1 MFVRRCYGRP
11 GHGKLIRKAR
21 PLWVRSRDTV
31 AIRAHLSALGCA
43 PLNFLRR
50 PNLKVS
56 RLHVELL
63 RLGRMMP
70 VMFGLYSFLPTL
82 AAETLEA
89 KHVLI
94 LMTLSRL
101 QTLEYQGGVAPL
113 MLILMTWACSDGDR
127 VRLLMLKRCQYS
139 GVDTALLRAA
149 VNTPHVATN
158 MCCKD

>member
-94 LMTLSRL
+94 GTASPAIQSTDSCDDPGVFGCRGRSQRWNSAAPVGALEHAATAAGML
-101 QTLEYQGGVAPL
+101 Q
-113 MLILMTWACSDGDR
+113 
-127 VRLLMLKRCQYS
+127 
-139 GVDTALLRAA
+139 
-149 VNTPHVATN
+149 
-158 MCCKD
+158 